1 MEAGC
6 GRASGRSSEK
16 LDLAWCYYQNQRE
29 PEALE
34 VFDTFEPEGDEIF
47 FYCNAKG
54 RCYLATGQTEKALPL
69 FLRWKKAIEDIQPE
83 EGGYTEEQN
92 KRRKRYPYAH
102 TLIASCYYNLK
113 EYEKA
118 KEYIQ
123 LPVETEH
130 EEQITGLILNLRI
143 LYELQEYGNCMKA
156 CDAMLEHIDYESM
169 VYEDEY
175 WAHCYRA
182 KCCYMLDYLQ
192 ECIYSAEK
200 AIRIY
205 PYGVEPYIQEILTFQ
220 QAEQYEDAE
229 NVMAQ
234 YREFRPES
242 DAMDYYEALNLRA
255 QEKSEE
261 ALKLLEKVEANYKA
275 DESDLPN
282 YEDLLLELADLYD
295 EANRNEESIAVYKKV
310 ASINPKNPDVFG
322 YLGYMY
328 RKVHETDLA
337 IKAYEDQICVRPH
350 AAYYTNLGF
359 IYWERRDYEKAL
371 ENFEQSL
378 AIAPERS
385 DRDIRRKT
393 EVIRFKSRVLLC
405 LNRITEGCQILLDAI
420 HKYGDDMDPQL
431 RIEAGLALTR
441 ADRYPEAEQL
451 LESYAEEG
459 TDESLRFDCASLL
472 MELAGEEDDTLMMD
486 QMYQLGIKLKPDNTS
501 IYSKYGRV
509 LIMSGRYAD
518 AVDAYKRQST

>member
-1 MEAGC
+1 M
-6 GRASGRSSEK
+6 
-16 LDLAWCYYQNQRE
+16 CYYQNQRE

-242 DAMDYYEALNLRA
+242 DAMDYYEALNLVHR
-255 QEKSEE
+255 
-261 ALKLLEKVEANYKA
+261 
-275 DESDLPN
+275 
-282 YEDLLLELADLYD
+282 
-295 EANRNEESIAVYKKV
+295 
-310 ASINPKNPDVFG
+310 KNQ
-322 YLGYMY
+322 
-328 RKVHETDLA
+328 RK
-337 IKAYEDQICVRPH
+337 R
-350 AAYYTNLGF
+350 
-359 IYWERRDYEKAL
+359 
-371 ENFEQSL
+371 
-378 AIAPERS
+378 
-385 DRDIRRKT
+385 
-393 EVIRFKSRVLLC
+393 
-405 LNRITEGCQILLDAI
+405 
-420 HKYGDDMDPQL
+420 
-431 RIEAGLALTR
+431 
-441 ADRYPEAEQL
+441 
-451 LESYAEEG
+451 
-459 TDESLRFDCASLL
+459 
-472 MELAGEEDDTLMMD
+472 
-486 QMYQLGIKLKPDNTS
+486 
-501 IYSKYGRV
+501 
-509 LIMSGRYAD
+509 
-518 AVDAYKRQST
+518 